1 MPSFYLEGE
10 ANEWWQWLRRAYK
23 EKEKVVTWV
32 VFEEKLWARFRPNEY
47 EDFDEALSMVKQ
59 VDSLQDYQKE
69 MKNWEIVYKVGHKKH

>member
-1 MPSFYLEGE
+1 M
-10 ANEWWQWLRRAYK
+10 
-23 EKEKVVTWV
+23 VTWV

-69 MKNWEIVYKVGHKKH
+69 MKN